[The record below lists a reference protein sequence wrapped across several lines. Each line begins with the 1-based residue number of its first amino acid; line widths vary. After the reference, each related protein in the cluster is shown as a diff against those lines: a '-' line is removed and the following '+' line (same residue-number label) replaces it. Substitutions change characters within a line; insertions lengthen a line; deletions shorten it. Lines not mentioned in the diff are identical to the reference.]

1 MFEQFIPFLSGNFS
15 FYIYKLSALSTSALV
30 PPVMN
35 NKLSFRLFPGN
46 GARRGLSAR
55 FSTPG
60 RGGGGKF
67 GGEFGE
73 DDDRS
78 RTNRRYFVVAKH
90 QRAWTRILPDRIVD
104 ARISRGITLSKWHG
118 RRERL
123 VSSRNVRELYS
134 GYRSSISTCTHTH
147 TRTHVLRYTW

>member
-1 MFEQFIPFLSGNFS
+1 MKTTCFNSLSLFSPETFLSFL
-15 FYIYKLSALSTSALV
+15 YKLSALSTSALV

-46 GARRGLSAR
+46 GARRGRSAR

-60 RGGGGKF
+60 EKLGGKF

-90 QRAWTRILPDRIVD
+90 
-104 ARISRGITLSKWHG
+104 
-118 RRERL
+118 
-123 VSSRNVRELYS
+123 
-134 GYRSSISTCTHTH
+134 
-147 TRTHVLRYTW
+147 